1 MKKNILFY
9 LTFVFSILF
18 FSCNLNTPNVTD
30 VKLAFNETV
39 INKICRATGTDSDNL
54 TLVCNLN
61 IEGEEP
67 VQKTQEIT
75 NTDTQTIVFSNVKIG
90 SVVSVS
96 ASVEF
101 NKPVKNQFIEKF
113 EGESEKITVSEKD
126 TSIPLKIKPVV
137 INGDADVSIN
147 EINLSLEVVF
157 FDKDNKQLDLGEKNT
172 ISINQVNTI
181 KCSVSGDDKSQY
193 TYKYF
198 LNGNEQKIE
207 EESNTLEI
215 SISEEYID
223 KENLIIVYVFQNDVI
238 ISSDFFEFTLI
249 EE

>member
-1 MKKNILFY
+1 MF
-9 LTFVFSILF
+9 
-18 FSCNLNTPNVTD
+18 
-30 VKLAFNETV
+30 
-39 INKICRATGTDSDNL
+39 
-54 TLVCNLN
+54 
-61 IEGEEP
+61 
-67 VQKTQEIT
+67 
-75 NTDTQTIVFSNVKIG
+75 
-90 SVVSVS
+90 
-96 ASVEF
+96 
-101 NKPVKNQFIEKF
+101 
-113 EGESEKITVSEKD
+113 
-126 TSIPLKIKPVV
+126 
-137 INGDADVSIN
+137 
-147 EINLSLEVVF
+147 F

-215 SISEEYID
+215 SISEEYIA